1 MKVSEGTI
9 SHLGYINLPVNLY
22 KEWASTPLPA
32 LFKLFSCHT
41 STSWPSGQLNLL
53 TEDQSLQKEM
63 GSWLLRMGNWG
74 GWPPFPPTLHLG
86 STGNDP
92 GVYWCGAWCCLFF
105 SIPSLSDPTIEYCF
119 ILPVLIELANYEESK
134 TREDGGTCPFRWHGI
149 NPVWGISAS
158 FLPYSS
164 IGQLRRK

>member
-1 MKVSEGTI
+1 MKVSEGAI

-32 LFKLFSCHT
+32 WFKLFSCHT

-53 TEDQSLQKEM
+53 TEDQSIQKEM
-63 GSWLLRMGNWG
+63 GSWLLRMGNWE
-74 GWPPFPPTLHLG
+74 GWPPFPPTPYLG

-105 SIPSLSDPTIEYCF
+105 SIRSFCIWPHNRKLFYFACFNWVGKSWGVTNKGGGRNLSL
-119 ILPVLIELANYEESK
+119 
-134 TREDGGTCPFRWHGI
+134 
-149 NPVWGISAS
+149 
-158 FLPYSS
+158 
-164 IGQLRRK
+164 